1 MWHAMEKKGLSQRT
15 YSGASWP
22 RSPNTVIG
30 SFIHKAIKD
39 KLLVSIYVHFRGFY
53 CPWISDFRYP
63 MCMYIGNMINYFFC
77 YKAIFK
83 IPHGNKGIPNI
94 SNGTTIEKWA
104 WKSLVIEMPKTTG
117 RRFLKR
123 KIVTR
128 HDQFSSDICLIF
140 LRYRGPSNI
149 LHNKY
154 TNVLC
159 LLGTRGRE
167 NVF

>member
-1 MWHAMEKKGLSQRT
+1 
-15 YSGASWP
+15 
-22 RSPNTVIG
+22 
-30 SFIHKAIKD
+30 
-39 KLLVSIYVHFRGFY
+39 
-53 CPWISDFRYP
+53 
-63 MCMYIGNMINYFFC
+63 
-77 YKAIFK
+77 
-83 IPHGNKGIPNI
+83 
-94 SNGTTIEKWA
+94 
-104 WKSLVIEMPKTTG
+104 MPKTTG

-167 NVF
+167 NVFKNINLNETQLLIIYTLTKSKQGAQGRVVIAKEKSSRAL

>member
-1 MWHAMEKKGLSQRT
+1 
-15 YSGASWP
+15 
-22 RSPNTVIG
+22 
-30 SFIHKAIKD
+30 
-39 KLLVSIYVHFRGFY
+39 
-53 CPWISDFRYP
+53 
-63 MCMYIGNMINYFFC
+63 
-77 YKAIFK
+77 
-83 IPHGNKGIPNI
+83 
-94 SNGTTIEKWA
+94 
-104 WKSLVIEMPKTTG
+104 MPKTAG

-167 NVF
+167 NVFLKYKSKWNSAAYNLYTYEIKAGCSRTCCHSEGEKQPCFVNLNLFYKFRTPLSLFLLKVGLPYRMPRSCFVFSF